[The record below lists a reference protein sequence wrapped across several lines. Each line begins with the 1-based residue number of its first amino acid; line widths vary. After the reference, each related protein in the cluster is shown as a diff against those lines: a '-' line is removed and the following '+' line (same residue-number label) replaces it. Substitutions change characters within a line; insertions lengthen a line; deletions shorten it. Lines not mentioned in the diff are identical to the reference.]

1 MNFHV
6 GWRAQ
11 KDDINTSQINKNIIY
26 IYISVPIDLLLLL
39 LLMGSLVVDLGLD
52 QLGLGEKDHNKEKY
66 RTNMFKNKF
75 TYSCKWKKKWKENSN
90 KKIMMLPCGWPRS
103 CCCWARGGG
112 GGTWESCLC
121 TWRIALVRNTLLQ
134 MLHS

>member
-11 KDDINTSQINKNIIY
+11 KDDINTSQINKNIIYIY

-75 TYSCKWKKKWKENSN
+75 AYSCKWKKKMERKF
-90 KKIMMLPCGWPRS
+90 K
-103 CCCWARGGG
+103 
-112 GGTWESCLC
+112 
-121 TWRIALVRNTLLQ
+121 
-134 MLHS
+134 